1 MERITSNNAP
11 TAIGPYVHATKSANI
26 IFTSGQ
32 IGLKPQTS
40 ELFEG
45 IEEQA
50 KQTLE
55 NLKNILESSNSD
67 FEHVLKA
74 TIYLDNLDNFSK
86 VNSIYKNYFSEEF
99 SARSAVEVSKL
110 PMGAKVEIELVAE
123 TK

>member
-11 TAIGPYVHATKSANI
+11 AAIGPYVHATKSANI

-110 PMGAKVEIELVAE
+110 PMGAKIEIELVAE

>member
-11 TAIGPYVHATKSANI
+11 AAIGPYVHATKSANI

>member
-1 MERITSNNAP
+1 MERITSNSAP
-11 TAIGPYVHATKSANI
+11 DAIGPYVHATRSENI

-32 IGLKPQTS
+32 IGLNPQTS
-40 ELFEG
+40 KLAEG

-55 NLKNILESSNSD
+55 NLENILESSSSD

-74 TIYLDNLDNFSK
+74 TIYLDDLDNFSK
-86 VNSIYKNYFSEEF
+86 VNSIYQNYFNENF
-99 SARSAVEVSKL
+99 SARSAIEVSKL
-110 PMGAKVEIELVAE
+110 PMGAKVEIELIAE